1 MTKGLKLLGY
11 VACSF
16 AFSCCAVGYAAVSD
30 TLSVSGT
37 AKAEPTKAVL
47 ITKAERAS
55 GNVTVNAF
63 VQTTLSTTVDLE
75 KASGKAAV
83 SVTVYNNA
91 DETMAYNAV
100 KYVVGGSTYDNENI
114 TFELQD
120 IEKGT
125 QIAVG
130 ASLTFKVNFFFAQN
144 ASNKSN
150 TVLNSVLGFEFMPPD
165 QIETDDEIAVAD
177 VTAKFKNILNTP
189 ASLSQL
195 TTQMDANDAN
205 DRSDD
210 SYIGTVLGA
219 SDADVELLNNLFE
232 GQFNVN
238 INGAEKDVTVM
249 IKREDLTGDGV
260 DEMTIYMTTDT
271 LSKRG
276 STPPVFASS
285 YTQNA
290 NGEWVQIGTMWEGTA
305 KVNHYSG
312 WPYPFSSGTGSFD
325 TDSWRSTSNKTI
337 SQMVSSAS

>member
-1 MTKGLKLLGY
+1 MAKGFKLLGY

-47 ITKAERAS
+47 ITKAERYF
-55 GNVTVNAF
+55 GDVTVRAF
-63 VQTTLSTTVDLE
+63 SLTTLSTTVDLGSPTGN
-75 KASGKAAV
+75 ATV

-91 DETMAYNAV
+91 EQTMAYNAV
-100 KYVVGGSTYDNENI
+100 KYVVGGATYDNENI
-114 TFELQD
+114 SFELQD
-120 IEKGT
+120 IQKGT
-125 QIAVG
+125 EIAVG

-144 ASNKSN
+144 AASTAN
-150 TVLNSVLGFEFMPPD
+150 TLLNSVLGFEFVPPD

-177 VTAKFKNILNTP
+177 VTEKFKNILNTP

-195 TTQMDANDAN
+195 NAQMDAIEAN
-205 DRSDD
+205 DRHDD

-219 SDADVELLNNLFE
+219 SEEDVTLLNNLFE

-238 INGAEKDVTVM
+238 INGSEKDVTVM

-260 DEMTIYMTTDT
+260 EEMTIYMTTDA

-276 STPPVFASS
+276 DTPPVYASV

-290 NGEWVQIGTMWEGTA
+290 DGEWEQIGQMWEGTA

-325 TDSWRSTSNKTI
+325 TDSWRSTNNKTI
-337 SQMVSSAS
+337 SQMVASV